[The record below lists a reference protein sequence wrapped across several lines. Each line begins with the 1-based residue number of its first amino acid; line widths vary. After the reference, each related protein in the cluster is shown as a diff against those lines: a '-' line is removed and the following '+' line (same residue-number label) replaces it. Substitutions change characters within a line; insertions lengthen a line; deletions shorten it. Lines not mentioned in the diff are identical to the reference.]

1 MFWVK
6 FKLKKEVENKIKNVI
21 MNDKVDMC
29 IFLYIF

>member
-6 FKLKKEVENKIKNVI
+6 FKLKKEVENKTKNAT

-29 IFLYIF
+29 TFPHIP